1 MMTPNERKIRF
12 DIALE
17 QVQRIYDDYCKDRTT
32 TREQTYEFCC
42 LVREMIQFAE
52 VLKNEA
58 KGD

>member
-1 MMTPNERKIRF
+1 MTSNERSIRF
-12 DIALE
+12 NIALE

-52 VLKNEA
+52 TLKNEA
-58 KGD
+58 NNK